1 VTRRTTPGTAG
12 TVTTAPSVDDDFGY
26 ADDAGESSSSEK
38 EGDEVIRVEIGGET
52 PEEKAKRIALA
63 LRK

>member
-12 TVTTAPSVDDDFGY
+12 TVTTAPSVDDDFGDGDGY

-38 EGDEVIRVEIGGET
+38 EGDEVIRVEV
-52 PEEKAKRIALA
+52 KR
-63 LRK
+63 RKKRPSG